1 MRAQS
6 GEEIL
11 FHGHPSWRG
20 MVGFHVKGIVAAV
33 FAGAVVGIATR
44 LAGGQVSTVWVIL
57 AVVVVFVLS
66 IALGVLRRLATT
78 YMVTD
83 RRLLI
88 ERGLLTR
95 NAQETR
101 LERVQNV
108 ASRQTMRERMLRVG
122 TIHFD
127 TAAGADYDFSFYG
140 VNRPRQV
147 VQTVDRALQAAER
160 AAPSL

>member
-1 MRAQS
+1 MIA
-6 GEEIL
+6 
-11 FHGHPSWRG
+11 
-20 MVGFHVKGIVAAV
+20 FHVKGVLAAV
-33 FAGAVVGIATR
+33 LAGAIVGIATR
-44 LAGGQVSTVWVIL
+44 AAGGHVATLWVIL

-66 IALGVLRRLATT
+66 IVIGALRRRATT
-78 YMVTD
+78 YTVTD

-108 ASRQTMRERMLRVG
+108 ASRQTVRERMLGVG

-140 VNRPRQV
+140 VSHPRQI
-147 VQTVDRALQAAER
+147 VQVVDRALQLSER
-160 AAPSL
+160 AGTSM